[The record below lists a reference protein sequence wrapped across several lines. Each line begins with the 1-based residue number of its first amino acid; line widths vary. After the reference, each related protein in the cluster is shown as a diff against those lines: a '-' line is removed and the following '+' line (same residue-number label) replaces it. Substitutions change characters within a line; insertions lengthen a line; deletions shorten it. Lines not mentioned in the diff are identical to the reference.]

1 MMNVM
6 MIFAAGKRRRD
17 LGRFVRHHVLPR
29 VSNLSLFAS
38 NTEQHVKV
46 QARVRFFA
54 FCALLLAPTFTRNHR
69 TQKKKVQRVASC
81 VSLQSFKRIDFGG
94 QNTVRENPF
103 ATSFSSALCVAR
115 VACVLFVRKQRYGE
129 TRLSYSL
136 LVSRD
141 ALSSASFVC
150 ACVCVCSYVRACS
163 TRRASEER
171 VNKKKRDDG
180 ARGTSLRDRAIS
192 V

>member
-69 TQKKKVQRVASC
+69 TQKKKVQRVAR

-141 ALSSASFVC
+141 DALSSASFVC
-150 ACVCVCSYVRACS
+150 VRVCVFLRA
-163 TRRASEER
+163 RVQREER
-171 VNKKKRDDG
+171 VK
-180 ARGTSLRDRAIS
+180 S

>member
-1 MMNVM
+1 M
-6 MIFAAGKRRRD
+6 F
-17 LGRFVRHHVLPR
+17 FPR

>member
-38 NTEQHVKV
+38 NTEQRLKV
-46 QARVRFFA
+46 QARVPFFA
-54 FCALLLAPTFTRNHR
+54 FCALLLARTFTRNHR

-103 ATSFSSALCVAR
+103 ATSFSSARCVAR

>member
-38 NTEQHVKV
+38 NTEQRLKV

-54 FCALLLAPTFTRNHR
+54 FCALLLARTFTRNHR